1 MNRLSTDGWQGGPMV
16 HRIRLRGPW
25 DWQRNQDQ
33 VRLFRAFHQT
43 DGMDCLESIR
53 LHLVLQPQIRL
64 LALQLNGQALS
75 SQLAVGPE
83 GVSIDPW
90 LSAYNQ
96 LQLDVVEEA
105 EMAQA
110 WISPLDGRFPKT
122 FENPWLLDAWLSL
135 HPRTAK

>member
-1 MNRLSTDGWQGGPMV
+1 MV

-25 DWQRNQDQ
+25 QWQRNQDQ
-33 VRLFRAFHQT
+33 VRLVRAFHQP
-43 DGMDCLESIR
+43 DGVDSLESIR

-75 SQLAVGPE
+75 AQLALSPE
-83 GVSIDPW
+83 GASIDPR

-105 EMAQA
+105 EMAQLR
-110 WISPLDGRFPKT
+110 IGSTDGKFPKT
-122 FENPWLLDAWLSL
+122 FENPWLLDAWLAL
-135 HPRTAK
+135 HPRATK